1 MKGRFKMNY
10 YVCETCGVQYE
21 KSTVEPSECKICTEE
36 RQYVSL
42 DGQKWTT
49 LNQLVTSN
57 QFNNEITF
65 EEDGL
70 HSIKTAP
77 TFGIGQ
83 NAYLVQNRHFNLLWD
98 CITYIDN
105 ETIAKINELGGINA
119 IALSHPHYYSS
130 QVEWAEAFDAPIYI
144 HEDDKEWVTRPS
156 EHIIFWSGE
165 ELILQEGIVLHR
177 VGGHFKGAT
186 VLEWQKNKKEGI
198 LFVGDIMRVVAD
210 RRWVTFM
217 YSYPNFIPLPANI
230 VKRMASQID
239 TFKFEKLFDAFHRVI
254 EKDAK
259 ERVQISATRYIAAL
273 ENKLFE
279 T

>member
-1 MKGRFKMNY
+1 MKY
-10 YVCETCGVQYE
+10 YVCETCGVQYA
-21 KSTVEPSECKICTEE
+21 KSAVEPSDCKICTEE

-42 DGQKWTT
+42 EGQKWTT
-49 LNQLVTSN
+49 LNQLVASG
-57 QFNNEITF
+57 QYKNEITF
-65 EEDGL
+65 EEDGV
-70 HSIKTAP
+70 HSIKTVP

-83 NAYLVQNRHFNLLWD
+83 TAYLVQNRNFNLLWD

-144 HEDDKEWVTRPS
+144 HEDDKAWVTRPS

-165 ELILQEGIVLHR
+165 KLILQNEIVLHR
-177 VGGHFKGAT
+177 VGGHFKGAA
-186 VLEWQKNKKEGI
+186 VLEWQKNEKDGT

-217 YSYPNFIPLPANI
+217 YSYPNFIPLPVNI
-230 VKRMASQID
+230 VKRISSQVD
-239 TFKFEKLFDAFHRVI
+239 TFKFDKLFDAFHRI
-254 EKDAK
+254 ISEDAK
-259 ERVQISATRYIAAL
+259 ERVRVSATRYIAAL